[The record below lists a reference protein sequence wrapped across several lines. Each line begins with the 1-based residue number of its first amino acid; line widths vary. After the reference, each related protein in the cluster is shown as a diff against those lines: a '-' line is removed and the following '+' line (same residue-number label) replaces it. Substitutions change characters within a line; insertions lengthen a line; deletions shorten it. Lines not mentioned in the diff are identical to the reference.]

1 MTSALVSLM
10 GQARIYVLLG
20 RERLL
25 PPWLAHIHPDR
36 KTPVNAT
43 LLTALSAGRCLLGQT
58 SSNLAKHTEEG
69 GVSALTQSLEYLA
82 LMEHCAGMTR
92 SI

>member
-1 MTSALVSLM
+1 MSRTGIVTSALVSLM

-25 PPWLAHIHPDR
+25 PPWLAHIHPNR

-43 LLTALSAGRCLLGQT
+43 LLTSLSAGLFLLDQT
-58 SSNLAKHTEEG
+58 NSNLAEHT
-69 GVSALTQSLEYLA
+69 
-82 LMEHCAGMTR
+82 
-92 SI
+92 